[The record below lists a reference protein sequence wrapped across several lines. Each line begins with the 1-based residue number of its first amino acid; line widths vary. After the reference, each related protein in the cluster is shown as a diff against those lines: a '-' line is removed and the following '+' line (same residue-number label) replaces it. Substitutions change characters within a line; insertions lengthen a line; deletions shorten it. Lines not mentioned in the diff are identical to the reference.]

1 MLRLPDHHRHH
12 FKTPFGRLEP
22 EFECIVP
29 EIEGSSFFCT
39 VGDIVTHNAL
49 KHGLVPAV
57 AIVDG
62 YTMRKPCNRV
72 PEAFPKIYC
81 AKNPAGTITRDLV
94 GALRRAIDSPPALV
108 IVEGEEDLAVIPLAL
123 LVAPGSIVLYG
134 QPGEGVVIREIDE
147 GAREDARRLLAFFV
161 SDPGGELDL

>member
-1 MLRLPDHHRHH
+1 MHCPGDR
-12 FKTPFGRLEP
+12 
-22 EFECIVP
+22 EF
-29 EIEGSSFFCT
+29 FLCT

-62 YTMRKPCNRV
+62 YTMRKPCHRV
-72 PEAFPKIYC
+72 PEAFPNVYY

-123 LVAPGSIVLYG
+123 LVAPGSIVIYG
-134 QPGEGVVIREIDE
+134 QPGEGVVIRRIDE
-147 GAREDARRLLAFFV
+147 GAREDARRLLSFFV
-161 SDPGGELDL
+161 SDSGETMNL